1 MCIRGKR
8 RRDRVLLSAR
18 TMLLPWLTCLGNL
31 HILYKG
37 VRLVPKPD
45 GMAESSG
52 ECLTYKFCGLLQ
64 RLWFCGFG
72 RRSQN
77 HCLYKCSV
85 WVWSSLL
92 MGIIFGARWRI
103 LSVLI
108 FFVVW
113 PHANMAEW
121 FHSSWVPQ
129 GPSSCEHVHSGEVTK
144 ASICVVPYK
153 FTSSISH
160 VFAHLISTT
169 TT

>member
-8 RRDRVLLSAR
+8 QRDRVLLSAR

-92 MGIIFGARWRI
+92 MGIIFGARWGI

-108 FFVVW
+108 FFCSLAPRKHGRMISFFLSSSRTKLVW
-113 PHANMAEW
+113 ACALRRSNK
-121 FHSSWVPQ
+121 S
-129 GPSSCEHVHSGEVTK
+129 
-144 ASICVVPYK
+144 
-153 FTSSISH
+153 
-160 VFAHLISTT
+160 
-169 TT
+169 